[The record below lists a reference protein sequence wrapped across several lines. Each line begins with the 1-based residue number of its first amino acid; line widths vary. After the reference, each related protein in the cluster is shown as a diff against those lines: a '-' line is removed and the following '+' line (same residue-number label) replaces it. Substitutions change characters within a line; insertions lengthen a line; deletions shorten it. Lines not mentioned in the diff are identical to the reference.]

1 MHLYWHWGV
10 WLSNG
15 HIAEFR
21 WLLSSFLSN
30 PGKGHHSYRVRG
42 RRCERVTVLVQE
54 GRSKKVRT
62 CAVARERGTRERHF
76 LLFGIVQPWTAQLP
90 AEPVQSQKHTP
101 ISAISAEIQ
110 SPTTHSSNTVFIPH
124 CHWVWWT
131 NKQKLSLLGS
141 NPCLGFTPALGL
153 CFVCCSATNYVL
165 ADERHIQNFNGK
177 QLRFHFVR
185 KSNPEDKW

>member
-1 MHLYWHWGV
+1 MFGAINCFNQVKGFLPGQSIFGWSCELCYVAVAFLSQCNAEWDAVCMHLYWHWGV

-15 HIAEFR
+15 GIAEFR

-62 CAVARERGTRERHF
+62 CAVARERGTQERHL

-101 ISAISAEIQ
+101 ISAISAEI
-110 SPTTHSSNTVFIPH
+110 
-124 CHWVWWT
+124 
-131 NKQKLSLLGS
+131 
-141 NPCLGFTPALGL
+141 
-153 CFVCCSATNYVL
+153 
-165 ADERHIQNFNGK
+165 
-177 QLRFHFVR
+177 
-185 KSNPEDKW
+185 